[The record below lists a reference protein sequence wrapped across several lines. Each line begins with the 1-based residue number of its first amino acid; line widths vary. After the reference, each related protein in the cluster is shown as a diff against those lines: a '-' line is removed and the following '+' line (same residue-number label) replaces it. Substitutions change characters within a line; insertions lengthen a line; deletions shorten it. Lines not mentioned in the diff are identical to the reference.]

1 MKNGLEIQ
9 SNGVKIWF
17 KDDEPHRLDGPAM
30 VWINAS
36 HWYYEGTYV
45 KGISSQEE
53 FEEWLKYK
61 AFV

>member
-9 SNGVKIWF
+9 QGGVKVWF
-17 KDDEPHRLDGPAM
+17 KDDQPHRLDGPAM
-30 VWINAS
+30 VWINNA
-36 HWYYEGTYV
+36 HWYYEGAYV
-45 KGISSQEE
+45 KVTSQEE